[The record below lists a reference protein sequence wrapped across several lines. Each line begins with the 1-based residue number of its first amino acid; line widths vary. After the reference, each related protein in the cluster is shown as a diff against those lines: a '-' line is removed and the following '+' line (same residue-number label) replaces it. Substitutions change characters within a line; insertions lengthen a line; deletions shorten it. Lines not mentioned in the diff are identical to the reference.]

1 MFEVK
6 ETSPA
11 KDLKYGHTAV
21 GTTAVPITPNSVEL
35 VRGLLLRAP
44 GPNDLTPNTDVVYI
58 GHKQVTPDS
67 SATGGMP
74 LLPGSVIELP
84 IDDPSLIFAISLTEG
99 QDLAWMGV

>member
-11 KDLKYGHTAV
+11 KDLKHGHAV
-21 GTTAVPITPNSVEL
+21 VGPTAVPVTPNRVEL

-44 GPNDLTPNTDVVYI
+44 GPNDLTPNTDVIYI
-58 GHKQVTPDS
+58 GLKCVTPDS

-74 LLPGSVIELP
+74 LLPGATMELP
-84 IDDPSLIFAISLTEG
+84 IDDPSLIYAVSLSEN